1 MFGLNM
7 HACAV
12 RSISSHAEAVA
23 FYERCPVKGGH
34 DYGDERPIKG
44 KERSRQMNVRIR
56 KSGEVVFRYH
66 STDVVTWRPDNS
78 YVIESYA
85 SRSTCQFAN
94 SFIPAHHWLT
104 KEGSRLGIGTWSEG
118 TVHPVIRKVTVHGDH
133 VETDAVFTRTVVN
146 RKGAKEVLAATR
158 YAEYRD
164 WYNVMFPMIRDTFA
178 PSWQR
183 KWWAPAE
190 LMTMLNDPEQ
200 WHAIMTGHTGTPAN
214 VREVLYSDSWDQA
227 YKTVRAATL
236 RARKANNTWRSAIA

>member
-1 MFGLNM
+1 M

-23 FYERCPVKGGH
+23 FYERCPVKRGH

-158 YAEYRD
+158 
-164 WYNVMFPMIRDTFA
+164 
-178 PSWQR
+178 
-183 KWWAPAE
+183 
-190 LMTMLNDPEQ
+190 
-200 WHAIMTGHTGTPAN
+200 
-214 VREVLYSDSWDQA
+214 
-227 YKTVRAATL
+227 
-236 RARKANNTWRSAIA
+236 